1 VKILIS
7 AYSCGPTATS
17 EPGNAWRAV
26 NHALAEGH
34 EVWTIADEN
43 HYKADTLA
51 YLAEHPMPGYHPQFF
66 SLARPVAKA
75 LQRSGMIG
83 AIYYHWWQH
92 RLLTVAKELHR
103 QVGFDVAH
111 HVTFG
116 RYWTPSGVRNL
127 GISFIWGPVGAAEHA
142 PRPFVTELPLR
153 DRFFEFV
160 RDSVRAVSQLD
171 PALRETARRA
181 TIAIGI
187 SRESCDELRKLGAP
201 RVEQLPQA
209 ALADTEL
216 DFFSQFPP
224 PPPGPFRAM
233 CMGRHLHWK
242 GFHLAIRAF
251 ALFHRTSPGSELWI
265 ANNGPFRGELEK
277 TVQREGV
284 ADCVKF
290 LGRVPTYEAL
300 MEKLA
305 ETHVLMHPAL
315 HEAFGNVC
323 MEALATGR
331 PVVCLDIGGPASQ
344 VTPECGFIAPA
355 NNPAESIAAMASFL
369 TRIDNDRALLARM
382 SVKARE
388 RVREKFT
395 MRKMGDTISSYYRE
409 VTSLP
414 RV

>member
-1 VKILIS
+1 MKILIS

-34 EVWTIADEN
+34 EVWTIAEKG
-43 HYKADTLA
+43 HYEADTLA
-51 YLAEHPMPGYHPQFF
+51 YLAEHPMPGYHPTFF
-66 SLARPVAKA
+66 SLPRPVYKA
-75 LQRSGMIG
+75 LNRSGMIG
-83 AIYYHWWQH
+83 AIYYHLWQH
-92 RLLTVAKELHR
+92 RLLQVAKELHR
-103 QVGFDVAH
+103 QIGFDLAH

-127 GISFIWGPVGAAEHA
+127 GIPFIWGPVGAAEQA
-142 PRPFVTELPLR
+142 PRPFVAELPFREQL
-153 DRFFEFV
+153 FEFIRDQV
-160 RDSVRAVSQLD
+160 RSISQFD

-181 TIAIGI
+181 TVAIGI
-187 SRESCDELRKLGAP
+187 SRESCEEIRKLGAR

-209 ALADTEL
+209 ALTDAEL
-216 DFFSQFPP
+216 DFFSGFPP

-251 ALFHRTSPGSELWI
+251 AIFHRTSPDSELWI
-265 ANNGPFRGELEK
+265 ANNGPFRAELEK
-277 TVQREGV
+277 TAQREGV
-284 ADCVKF
+284 AGSVRF
-290 LGRVPTYEAL
+290 LGLVPSYAAL
-300 MEKLA
+300 MDKLA
-305 ETHVLMHPAL
+305 ETHVLLHPAL

-323 MEALATGR
+323 MEALAAGR

-344 VTPECGFIAPA
+344 VTSDCGFIAPA
-355 NNPAESIAAMASFL
+355 TTPTEAIEAMAAFL
-369 TRIDNDRALLARM
+369 TRIDRDRTLLAAM

-395 MRKMGDTISSYYRE
+395 MRKMGEAISSYYRE
-409 VTSLP
+409 VTAGTP
-414 RV
+414 